1 MAKHIYKPGDLV
13 TVNRLW
19 SNRDYPRPAQV
30 YTVFAGYQVIVK
42 MEDTGRLQKVSIGQ
56 LSEPLT
62 ENQYFLEILKNP
74 GAKLKL
80 RNFKHLS
87 LRIRFVLDVF
97 VLFYF
102 KRDICHCWSQGT
114 ARATVPSTCLCHR
127 QV

>member
-1 MAKHIYKPGDLV
+1 MSKHDYRPGDRV

-19 SNRDYPRPAQV
+19 GTGDFPRPARV

-74 GAKLKL
+74 GA
-80 RNFKHLS
+80 
-87 LRIRFVLDVF
+87 
-97 VLFYF
+97 
-102 KRDICHCWSQGT
+102 
-114 ARATVPSTCLCHR
+114 
-127 QV
+127 